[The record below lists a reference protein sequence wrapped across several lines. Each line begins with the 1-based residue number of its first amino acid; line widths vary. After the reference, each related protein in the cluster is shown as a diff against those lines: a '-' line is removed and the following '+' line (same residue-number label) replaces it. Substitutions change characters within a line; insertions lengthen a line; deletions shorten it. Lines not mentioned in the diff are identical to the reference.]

1 MFGKRPQR
9 AGWLRLARDTKA
21 ANVSAGNSALFG
33 DSFCCIL
40 YDERKVRQM
49 EPLPLVAFCVLG
61 GLAVVFVTTNIVKEI
76 REIRKLPATDGDVTA
91 LTILITVLGGL
102 VGGLL
107 GFLFRPSA
115 PVIGQLP
122 FDAVITRGSDLKG
135 IDGLLKPTAEVSF
148 NYVLGGA
155 IIGGVVFAAW
165 RHLTVRRRSERSPQ

>member
-1 MFGKRPQR
+1 VYSIRRKESPPNGATAVSRLLCFG
-9 AGWLRLARDTKA
+9 W
-21 ANVSAGNSALFG
+21 FG
-33 DSFCCIL
+33 RRFW
-40 YDERKVRQM
+40 
-49 EPLPLVAFCVLG
+49 
-61 GLAVVFVTTNIVKEI
+61 TTNIVKEI

-135 IDGLLKPTAEVSF
+135 IEGLLKPTAEVSF

>member
-1 MFGKRPQR
+1 MYSIRRKESPPNGATAVSRLLCFG
-9 AGWLRLARDTKA
+9 G
-21 ANVSAGNSALFG
+21 FG
-33 DSFCCIL
+33 RRFW
-40 YDERKVRQM
+40 
-49 EPLPLVAFCVLG
+49 
-61 GLAVVFVTTNIVKEI
+61 TTNIVKEI